1 MEASFNGMSISYF
14 GSLGPDAD
22 IVEVKTIVEGGSG
35 SSRAAKTKQ
44 IDNFQLNLNEVS
56 TEPTESTAPL
66 KRLSCASLELG
77 PCRAGRLTA
86 LILCGVVWSVWTL
99 PVHDLSLSRR
109 LSCLPDE
116 RANDLSGIPS
126 AIKPS
131 ATICEELPRHC
142 RGSKRAEK
150 HAPTDTFT

>member
-1 MEASFNGMSISYF
+1 MLASCSCTGRFLLQIVAAAMEASFNGRSISYF

-99 PVHDLSLSRR
+99 PVHDLSHLSPDLSRVCR
-109 LSCLPDE
+109 TNVPTTCQGYPP
-116 RANDLSGIPS
+116 PS
-126 AIKPS
+126 S
-131 ATICEELPRHC
+131 HL
-142 RGSKRAEK
+142 
-150 HAPTDTFT
+150 